1 MALVLQSNKL
11 HSGSRLEAAVVPKL
25 CFGFREAPLFVS
37 AFPRGKG
44 LLMSNFNHEFAGLG
58 RNQTLLGQSREAIV
72 PPLVEAFAVALGRFD
87 DALFDRAE
95 RAGNSQTAFLDGM
108 RELRRRRQEIVG
120 GYREHLVKA
129 WASLEQ
135 GQPISMEAA
144 VADSGLGLSL
154 VSEQELES
162 RLAARNLASVI
173 LRDCKPVLARL
184 DRRLGLIAGN
194 LKLDSEHNP
203 IGPEHVGVAVQEAFG
218 TCELGLEVRLVL
230 FKLCERDLVP
240 GIARLYDALD
250 EHLEKAGVIPEMAS
264 RPTRRV
270 PDPPPRAGRDGP
282 VAGEE
287 ASAPAWAARFTHRMA
302 GMKGGMQASMGQ
314 AGTGQSQPD
323 LPGGA
328 QGVLL
333 EALHHLLQE
342 SRGNRPAPSRP
353 RDSGPGEDRP
363 LSPSEMLSVLS
374 VLQSTPSASL
384 RAAIGDSNESL
395 AQRLKSEVLSSASRL
410 GVDAAS
416 ARLAP
421 VDEDAIDLV
430 GMLFDVMLDERDL
443 EGRPRELIGRLLVPF
458 VKVAL
463 LDRRM
468 FVQKTHPAR
477 RLLNVLAEA
486 CEGNSGESPA
496 ERTLMA
502 KVEEVVDRLTA
513 EFNENL
519 AIFLTL
525 EDEFR
530 DFLGQHKRRIEIA
543 ERRATE
549 IQRGQER
556 LEAAAKRMN
565 VELSARLD
573 GRSVPQA
580 INDFMRQPW
589 AHHVTMSVLRE
600 GDESEGFR
608 DALALADGVLE
619 ELTEAQRQIIGKP
632 WLQAWRPSLQKVFA
646 SVGMNSDAASCAVDA
661 LHDTLQAVAAS
672 RPDLEKSLP
681 ELPQV
686 VLPKVEIEST
696 PMQLVAGTDTL
707 DFDSADAEHF
717 RGLPVGTWLDFIDKD
732 NRLQAGKL
740 SWVSPISA
748 RLLFVNRRGVR
759 FCVASPE
766 ELAVMVRLGRLRAHQ
781 QEDAFDSAMQ
791 GVIERLDP
799 VRPLAATA

>member
-1 MALVLQSNKL
+1 M
-11 HSGSRLEAAVVPKL
+11 LEQA
-25 CFGFREAPLFVS
+25 REAVL
-37 AFPRGKG
+37 
-44 LLMSNFNHEFAGLG
+44 
-58 RNQTLLGQSREAIV
+58 
-72 PPLVEAFAVALGRFD
+72 PPLVDTFAVALGRFD

-95 RAGNSQTAFLDGM
+95 RAGHSQMAFLDAM
-108 RELRRRRQEIVG
+108 RELRRRREEIVG
-120 GYREHLVKA
+120 RFRTHLSKA
-129 WASLEQ
+129 WKSLED
-135 GQPISMEAA
+135 GEPLSVESAL
-144 VADSGLGLSL
+144 ADSSHALSL
-154 VSEQELES
+154 VSDQELES

-173 LRDCKPVLARL
+173 LRDCKPVLLRL
-184 DRRLGLIAGN
+184 DRRLGWIAGN
-194 LKLDSEHNP
+194 LVLDNDHNP
-203 IGPEHVGVAVQEAFG
+203 IGSEHIGVAVHEAFA
-218 TCELGLEVRLVL
+218 TCDLTLEVRLVVI
-230 FKLCERDLVP
+230 KLCERDLVP
-240 GIARLYDALD
+240 GISRIYEALD
-250 EHLEKAGVIPEMAS
+250 QRLVKSGVMPEMPAARS
-264 RPTRRV
+264 QTRPSQGPTRAEQQQA
-270 PDPPPRAGRDGP
+270 DEEG
-282 VAGEE
+282 E

-314 AGTGQSQPD
+314 AGMGDGPSGYA
-323 LPGGA
+323 GGA

-342 SRGNRPAPSRP
+342 SRGHRDTTPPAHQGSGDNRQ
-353 RDSGPGEDRP
+353 
-363 LSPSEMLSVLS
+363 LSQREMLSVLS
-374 VLQSTPSASL
+374 QLQSTPSATL
-384 RAAIGDSNESL
+384 RAAIGDTGESL
-395 AQRLKSEVLSSASRL
+395 AQRLKSEVLSGATHL
-410 GVDAAS
+410 GVDPMA

-443 EGRPRELIGRLLVPF
+443 EGRPRELIGRLVVPF

-486 CEGNSGESPA
+486 CEGNSGESAA

-525 EDEFR
+525 EEEFR

-543 ERRATE
+543 ERRAAE

-556 LEAAAKRMN
+556 LESARARMN
-565 VELSARLD
+565 IELSARLD
-573 GRSVPQA
+573 GRHIPQA
-580 INDFMRQPW
+580 IDDFMRQPW
-589 AHHVTMSVLRE
+589 AHHVTMTVLRE
-600 GDESEGFR
+600 GEDGDGLR

-619 ELTEAQRQIIGKP
+619 ELNEAQRQIIGKP

-646 SVGMNSDAASCAVDA
+646 SVGMNPDAASSAVDA

-681 ELPQV
+681 ALPQV
-686 VLPKVEIEST
+686 VLPKAEAEPT
-696 PMQLVAGTDTL
+696 PIQLVGGTDTME
-707 DFDSADAEHF
+707 FDSTDADHF
-717 RGLPVGTWLDFIDKD
+717 RGLPIGTWLDFIDKD
-732 NRLQAGKL
+732 NKLQAGKL
-740 SWVSPISA
+740 SWVSPISS

-766 ELAVMVRLGRLRAHQ
+766 ELAVMVRMGRLRTHHE
-781 QEDAFDSAMQ
+781 EDAFDSAMQ

-799 VRPLAATA
+799 ANAAPAST